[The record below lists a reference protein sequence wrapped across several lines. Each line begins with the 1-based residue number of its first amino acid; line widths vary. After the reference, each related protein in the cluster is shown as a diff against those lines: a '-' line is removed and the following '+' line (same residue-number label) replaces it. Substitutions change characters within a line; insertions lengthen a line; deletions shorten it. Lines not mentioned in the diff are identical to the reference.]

1 MKVVVAPDKFAGT
14 MSAAEA
20 GDAIAEGW
28 RSVRSDDRVVVVP
41 MADGGAGTLDVV
53 AFAVPDATEVVV
65 EVADALGRA
74 RSARWLRLP
83 DGRAL
88 IEAAEACGLA
98 WLDPAERDPLTATS
112 YGVGQLIDAAQRTA
126 PAEILVGLGGSAT
139 SDGGAG
145 MALATGH
152 RLLRADGNGV
162 KVGARHLAVV
172 DHVRVAPRDWPPL
185 TIVGDV
191 DNPLLGPRGAVAV
204 FAPQKG
210 AAADDLPVLEDALA
224 HFADVVERDVP
235 GGPWR
240 DREGAGAAG
249 GLGFGL
255 MAFCGARMCSGA
267 AAVGDLIGLGRH
279 IGDADVVIAGEG
291 KLDDQTLGG
300 KTPAFVAASAREAG
314 ARVLA
319 VAGQVTGRGADL
331 FDEVAALGAGG
342 LDRPV
347 ELTRDSAARL
357 ASRV

>member
-14 MSAAEA
+14 MSAARA
-20 GDAIAEGW
+20 GDAIAAGW
-28 RSVRSDDRVVVVP
+28 RSVRPDDEVMVVP

-53 AFAVPDATEVVV
+53 AFAVPDADEMTV
-65 EVADALGRA
+65 EVADARGRA
-74 RSARWLRLP
+74 RTARWLRLP

-98 WLDPAERDPLTATS
+98 WLDETQRDPLLATS
-112 YGVGQLIDAAQRTA
+112 YGVGQLLDAVERTGH
-126 PAEILVGLGGSAT
+126 AEILIGLGGSAT

-145 MALATGH
+145 MALALGH

-162 KVGARHLAVV
+162 KVGARYLVDLDHLELAA
-172 DHVRVAPRDWPPL
+172 RTGPPI
-185 TIVGDV
+185 TIVSDV
-191 DNPLLGPRGAVAV
+191 DNPLLGARGAVAV

-210 AAADDLPVLEDALA
+210 AGADDLPVLERALA

-240 DREGAGAAG
+240 DLGGAGAAG

-255 MAFCGARMCSGA
+255 MAFCGASMASGA
-267 AAVGDLIGLGRH
+267 AAVADLVGLYGH
-279 IGDADVVIAGEG
+279 IRGAEVVIAGEG
-291 KLDDQTLGG
+291 RLDDQTLSG
-300 KTPAFVAASAREAG
+300 KTPAFIASAARDAG

-319 VAGQVTGRGADL
+319 VAGQVKGRGAEL
-331 FDEVAALGAGG
+331 FDDVAVLGAGG

-347 ELTRDSAARL
+347 ELTRERAADL

>member
-1 MKVVVAPDKFAGT
+1 MRVVVAPDKFAGT
-14 MSAAEA
+14 MSAAQA
-20 GDAIAEGW
+20 GEAIAEGW
-28 RSVRSDDRVVVVP
+28 RSVRSGDEVVVVP

-53 AFAVPDATEVVV
+53 SFALPGATEVTV
-65 EVADALGRA
+65 EVADARGRA
-74 RSARWLRLP
+74 RTARWLQLP

-98 WLDPAERDPLTATS
+98 WLDAADRDPVRATS
-112 YGVGQLIDAAQRTA
+112 YGVGQLLDAAARTG
-126 PAEILVGLGGSAT
+126 PDEILIGLGGSAT

-145 MALATGH
+145 MALALGQ

-162 KVGARHLAVV
+162 KVGAGHLA
-172 DHVRVAPRDWPPL
+172 DLDRLQLTARDWPPM

-191 DNPLLGPRGAVAV
+191 DNPLLGTRGAVAV

-210 AAADDLPVLEDALA
+210 AGDADLPVLEAALA

-240 DREGAGAAG
+240 DLEGAGAAG

-267 AAVGDLIGLGRH
+267 EAVAELVGFGSHVVR
-279 IGDADVVIAGEG
+279 ADVVIAGEG
-291 KLDDQTLGG
+291 RLDDHTLSG
-300 KTPAFVAASAREAG
+300 KTPAFVAAAARNAG
-314 ARVLA
+314 VRVLA
-319 VAGQVTGRGADL
+319 VAGQVTGRGAGL
-331 FDEVAALGAGG
+331 FDDVAALGDGG

-347 ELTRDSAARL
+347 ELTRERAAEL

>member
-14 MSAAEA
+14 MSAARA

-28 RSVRSDDRVVVVP
+28 RSVRPDDEIVIVP

-53 AFAVPDATEVVV
+53 AFAVPDAAEMMV
-65 EVADALGRA
+65 EVADARGRA
-74 RSARWLRLP
+74 RTARWLRLP

-98 WLDPAERDPLTATS
+98 WLDEAERDPRLATS
-112 YGVGQLIDAAQRTA
+112 YGVGQLLDAAQRTGPRA
-126 PAEILVGLGGSAT
+126 ILIGLGGSAT

-145 MALATGH
+145 MALALGH

-162 KVGARHLAVV
+162 KVGAQHLV
-172 DHVRVAPRDWPPL
+172 DLDHLVLVPRAWPPI

-191 DNPLLGPRGAVAV
+191 DNPLLGERGAVAV

-210 AAADDLPVLEDALA
+210 AGADDLPVLERALT
-224 HFADVVERDVP
+224 HFGDVVERDVP

-240 DREGAGAAG
+240 DLDGAGAAG

-255 MAFCGARMCSGA
+255 MAFCGAGMTSGA
-267 AAVGDLIGLGRH
+267 AAVAELVGLEGHVR
-279 IGDADVVIAGEG
+279 GADVVVAGEG
-291 KLDDQTLGG
+291 KLDDQTLAG
-300 KTPAFVAASAREAG
+300 KTPAFVARVARDAG
-314 ARVLA
+314 ARALA
-319 VAGQVTGRGADL
+319 VAGQVAGRGAEL
-331 FDEVAALGAGG
+331 FDDVAALGDGG

-347 ELTRDSAARL
+347 DLTRERAAEL